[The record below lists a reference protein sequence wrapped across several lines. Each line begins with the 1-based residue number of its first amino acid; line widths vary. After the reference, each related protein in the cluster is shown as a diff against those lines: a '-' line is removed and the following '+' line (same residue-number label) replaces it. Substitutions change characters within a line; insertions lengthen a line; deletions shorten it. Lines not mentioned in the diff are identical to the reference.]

1 MQKPIFINQIITLC
15 VLVCVFACTQKA
27 SDRFVEIDGHKQH
40 ILDKGEGTPVV
51 IFITGAGADL
61 NNFSVIQEEIAT
73 LTRTLSYD
81 RAGIGLSE
89 EINTE
94 RTVGHFA
101 IELNEILEKE
111 DIEPPYLI
119 VSHSLGSFISR
130 WYAHSYPSKV
140 MGMVLIDPAYE
151 GFMDTIRNTR
161 SAEQRRRMKDM
172 VDLGI
177 VNKPKATRKELE
189 MLRHDEQLM
198 RSTRLPVDIPIT
210 MLTSGRFSKKERDAG
225 ATAADIAL
233 WVQFHE
239 NLKIQAPQ
247 LKHIVTEKSGS
258 FIHHDEPELVIGE
271 IKAMIETMRL
281 KLNPPPEPEPT
292 DSIAA
297 DTLRIE

>member
-225 ATAADIAL
+225 ATAEDIAL

-239 NLKIQAPQ
+239 NLKVQAPQ

-258 FIHHDEPELVIGE
+258 FIHHDEPELVVKE
-271 IKAMIETMRL
+271 IKSMIEALRFM
-281 KLNPPPEPEPT
+281 PEPVEE
-292 DSIAA
+292 IEA
-297 DTLRIE
+297 DTHP